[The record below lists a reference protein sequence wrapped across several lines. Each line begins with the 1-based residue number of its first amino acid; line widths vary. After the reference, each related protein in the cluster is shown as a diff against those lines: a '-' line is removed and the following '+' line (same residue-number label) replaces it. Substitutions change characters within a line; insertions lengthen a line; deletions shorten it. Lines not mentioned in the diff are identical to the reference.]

1 MSSNLKVNTILPSTG
16 TTIGI
21 GTVGGLINIV
31 GNIDVNSTSGIS
43 TFNGL
48 EISGIVT
55 AKAGAAVTYY
65 GDGSNLTGIDLGA
78 VTGATGDFSI
88 ADKIV
93 HTGDTNTAIRFPA
106 ADKITLE
113 TSGTERFQVDSS
125 GNIYVGGVGGSATAG
140 TLWFN
145 DTSANASKIAQSNG
159 NSALTFHTGSSQP
172 ERLRIDSGGRILK
185 GLTTARG
192 NYGNNASGVE
202 YGFQIEGTSAIAA
215 GLSIVRNSNDAN
227 DGGIVLGKT
236 RATSNGGNTVVQ
248 AGDDLGNLTFAGND
262 GSTMLFGAEIF
273 AEVQSGVGNDDMPAD
288 LIFKTNGGST
298 STTERLRIHSGGDVE
313 IADGNL
319 KVANGHGIDF
329 SATPANAGRT
339 TTQELLDDY
348 EEGTFTA
355 SMQGGSNSGSFSGS
369 QQSRYVKIGKQ
380 VTCWI
385 MIHGDLSGA
394 SGNLEWTGFPFT
406 SENPQEAVGALQ
418 FNNMRGGMPSG
429 TNTVFALMH
438 PGLTRVHFRC
448 NADGNNTAYTALS
461 SSTNYGFTY
470 ARLVI
475 TYTTAS

>member
-21 GTVGGLINIV
+21 GTVGGLINVV

-159 NSALTFHTGSSQP
+159 NSALTFHTGSSKP
-172 ERLRIDSGGRILK
+172 ERLRIDSGGIILK

-215 GLSIVRNSNDAN
+215 GLSI
-227 DGGIVLGKT
+227 
-236 RATSNGGNTVVQ
+236 
-248 AGDDLGNLTFAGND
+248 
-262 GSTMLFGAEIF
+262 
-273 AEVQSGVGNDDMPAD
+273 
-288 LIFKTNGGST
+288 
-298 STTERLRIHSGGDVE
+298 
-313 IADGNL
+313 
-319 KVANGHGIDF
+319 
-329 SATPANAGRT
+329 
-339 TTQELLDDY
+339 
-348 EEGTFTA
+348 
-355 SMQGGSNSGSFSGS
+355 
-369 QQSRYVKIGKQ
+369 
-380 VTCWI
+380 
-385 MIHGDLSGA
+385 
-394 SGNLEWTGFPFT
+394 
-406 SENPQEAVGALQ
+406 
-418 FNNMRGGMPSG
+418 
-429 TNTVFALMH
+429 
-438 PGLTRVHFRC
+438 
-448 NADGNNTAYTALS
+448 
-461 SSTNYGFTY
+461 
-470 ARLVI
+470 
-475 TYTTAS
+475 